1 MKYTKIPSTTFQ
13 KLVMNAGVILTDFD
27 PTTGAVVDTDI
38 LGATSG
44 GSTFAATPEFID
56 FGEDID
62 NCPKNMMELK
72 NLDKWDV
79 SLSGT
84 LITADADVIQMLIS
98 AADVSGNKITP
109 SRTVKL
115 DDFNDLWLVADYSE
129 VHEDEG
135 QTTKAG
141 FIAIKILNV
150 LNTGGFQ
157 LVTQDNGK
165 AQFAFTFTGHVS
177 MDAQDVVP
185 FEVYVVDGVTP

>member
-13 KLVMNAGVILTDFD
+13 KLVMNAGVILTEFD
-27 PTTGAVVDTDI
+27 PTTGTVVDTDI

-79 SLSGT
+79 TLSGT

-109 SRTVKL
+109 RRTVKL
-115 DDFNDLWLVADYSE
+115 DDFKDLWLVADYSE

>member
-109 SRTVKL
+109 RRTVKL